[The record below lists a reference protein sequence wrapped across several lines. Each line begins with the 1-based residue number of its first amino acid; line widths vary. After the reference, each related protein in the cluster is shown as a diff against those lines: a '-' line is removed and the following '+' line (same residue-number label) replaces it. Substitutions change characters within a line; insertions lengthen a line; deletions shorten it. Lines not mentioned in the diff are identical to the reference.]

1 MENSIS
7 TKPRVIT
14 VRKANYFVL
23 LLPIGFLVF
32 SIWALISMST
42 PEYGSQ
48 IQETKT
54 VSTNSS
60 LVRVGFYGLYG
71 VLILGAVGRS
81 AYRNKRLS
89 VENVSAIAWVASFI
103 IVEVGNYLQLRSGH
117 WSDFLGIIL
126 LDIPVILV
134 IITLLQDK
142 PFGGYSMYQNK
153 NLMCNSF
160 RR

>member
-23 LLPIGFLVF
+23 LFPIGFLVF

-48 IQETKT
+48 LQETKT

-60 LVRVGFYGLYG
+60 LVRVGFYVLYG
-71 VLILGAVGRS
+71 VLILGAVARS
-81 AYRNKRLS
+81 ARRNKRLS
-89 VENVSAIAWVASFI
+89 VENVSAIAWAAGFI
-103 IVEVGNYLQLRSGH
+103 TTEVSNYLQLPVSH
-117 WSDFLGIIL
+117 WSGFLGITL

-134 IITLLQDK
+134 ITTLLQDK
-142 PFGGYSMYQNK
+142 PFGGFSMYQNK
-153 NLMCNSF
+153 
-160 RR
+160 RVIIR